1 MVDCKKTKLRYRAD
15 QVFWA
20 PLLSATEDT
29 PVCYVS
35 VVESD
40 DMLTEATKLAS
51 KKAKTLGV
59 KGPFKPL
66 ELKDLTEAPADIYH
80 LIPSPASGE
89 AGDLTVPRDFNLMF
103 QTSVGAVSDA
113 SAVAYLRPETAQ
125 VKLQCFFEPCLFV
138 WRLDFCVYL
147 GCYRC

>member
-1 MVDCKKTKLRYRAD
+1 MVDCKKTKSRYRAD

-20 PLLSATEDT
+20 PLISATDDT
-29 PVCYVS
+29 LVCYVS

-40 DMLTEATKLAS
+40 EMLTEATKLAT

-89 AGDLTVPRDFNLMF
+89 AGDLTVPRDF
-103 QTSVGAVSDA
+103 
-113 SAVAYLRPETAQ
+113 
-125 VKLQCFFEPCLFV
+125 
-138 WRLDFCVYL
+138 
-147 GCYRC
+147 

>member
-20 PLLSATEDT
+20 PLVCSSDDSA
-29 PVCYVS
+29 VCYVS

-40 DMLTEATKLAS
+40 NMLAEATKLAA
-51 KKAKTLGV
+51 KKAKAMGH

-66 ELKDLTEAPADIYH
+66 ELKDLTEAPADIYVQ
-80 LIPSPASGE
+80 IPSPASGE
-89 AGDLTVPRDFNLMF
+89 AGDLTAPRDFNLMF

-125 VKLQCFFEPCLFV
+125 VSRKYVYSECV
-138 WRLDFCVYL
+138 WCAAA
-147 GCYRC
+147 GC